1 MNPSHTAKRVRFRNG
16 ERLSMLVA
24 RDGLPVHEATLY
36 LDTYRTK
43 GRSANTIHFVCCTLA
58 MLYRELD
65 RASINLLDRFREGN
79 FLSAPEL
86 ARIASLS
93 QMRMTDVDADQDKNY
108 KSNVIKVSRIGL
120 RLRPKIETPKPVDT
134 STQASRLRY
143 IANYLT
149 FVSNYMSE
157 ELSFE
162 KRSFFE
168 EKSERALNSFK
179 AHIPAVSKR
188 AKLDARV
195 GLSLD
200 DQFKLIAAT
209 RPDSSTN
216 PWQRDFVRQR
226 NWLII
231 LLLLATGMRR
241 GELLGLQIKDV
252 HPNERKIK
260 IFRRA
265 DAIEDARRIQPN
277 TKTHDREIELH
288 PTIAKLL
295 SDFMNGE
302 RRKILVA
309 RKIPQIF
316 VSDDGQ
322 ALSTSSLDKIFRQLR
337 NACPGLPVR
346 LTSHVMRHT
355 WNERFSEMADSLGLS
370 EVAEQYAR
378 NQQQG
383 WSENSKMSATY
394 TRRHISLKGNQVS
407 LKIQKDL
414 DEALQRKK

>member
-1 MNPSHTAKRVRFRNG
+1 
-16 ERLSMLVA
+16 L
-24 RDGLPVHEATLY
+24 
-36 LDTYRTK
+36 
-43 GRSANTIHFVCCTLA
+43 
-58 MLYRELD
+58 
-65 RASINLLDRFREGN
+65 REGN

-93 QMRMTDVDADQDKNY
+93 QMRMTDVDADQDKNH
-108 KSNVIKVSRIGL
+108 KSNVIKISRIGI
-120 RLRPKIETPKPVDT
+120 RLRPKLETPKPVDT

-168 EKSERALNSFK
+168 EKSERALNSFR

-195 GLSLD
+195 GLSFD

-226 NWLII
+226 NWLIL

-260 IFRRA
+260 ILRRA
-265 DAIEDARRIQPN
+265 DATEDARRIQPN

-295 SDFMNGE
+295 SDFINGE
-302 RRKILVA
+302 RRKILAA

-337 NACPGLPVR
+337 NACPGLPIR

-355 WNERFSEMADSLGLS
+355 WNERFSEAADSLGFS